1 MLPITRMEFPE
12 EVGRLVV
19 LGLAGPLRQYCI
31 LYRPSP
37 KERVKEV
44 RNDR

>member
-1 MLPITRMEFPE
+1 MLPITRIEFPE
-12 EVGRLVV
+12 EAGWLVV
-19 LGLAGPLRQYCI
+19 LGLTGPLRQYCI

-37 KERVKEV
+37 KESEKEV